1 MPSPT
6 PSESWRQM
14 GTDELARLRIL
25 FDPVAL
31 FEQAVRDDVTH
42 ELATPHPWQ
51 KDALRSPSRRQMF
64 LTSRQAG
71 KSSTAA
77 VKALYKALTHDDAT
91 VLFISPSLPQSQ
103 EIFRK
108 CLGYYRTLGRPK
120 GTKSESALRM
130 ELGNRSRIIAL
141 PGSETIRGYT
151 AHLVVMD
158 ESGEA
163 PDELFAEAAIPSVAM
178 TDGDIVAIGTPKG
191 ARGWF
196 HRLWEGGDPT
206 WERYRVTAD
215 DVPRDLSDLIATTRA
230 IRGERGVRQE
240 YYCSFED
247 DSDAFFKVEDLER
260 SLTLADTSVPPL
272 FPEAVEE
279 VS

>member
-1 MPSPT
+1 MASNA
-6 PSESWRQM
+6 SEEFAQ
-14 GTDELARLRIL
+14 LRSL
-25 FDPVAL
+25 LDPVSL
-31 FEQAVRDDVTH
+31 FERVVRDDLTH
-42 ELATPHPWQ
+42 RFATPHPWQ
-51 KDALRSPSRRQMF
+51 EDALRSTSKRQIF

-91 VLFISPSLPQSQ
+91 VLLISPSLPQSQ

-130 ELGNRSRIIAL
+130 ELGNGSRIIAL
-141 PGSETIRGYT
+141 PGSEKTIRGYT

-158 ESGEA
+158 ESGEVS
-163 PDELFAEAAIPSVAM
+163 DDLFAEAAIPSVAM
-178 TDGDIVAIGTPKG
+178 TDGDIVCIGTPKG
-191 ARGWF
+191 GRGWF
-196 HRLWEGGDPT
+196 YRLWEGKDPT

-240 YYCSFED
+240 YYCSFEV
-247 DSDAFFKVEDLER
+247 DSDAFFRVEDLER

-279 VS
+279 AS

>member
-1 MPSPT
+1 
-6 PSESWRQM
+6 M

-31 FEQAVRDDVTH
+31 FEQVVRDDRSG
-42 ELATPHPWQ
+42 ELVSPFPWQ
-51 KDALRSPSRRQMF
+51 KDALRSPSDRQMF

-71 KSSTAA
+71 KSSAAA
-77 VKALYKALTHDDAT
+77 VKALHRALTRRDAT
-91 VLFISPSLPQSQ
+91 VLLISPSLPQSQ

-108 CLGYYRTLGRPK
+108 CLGYYRALGRPY

-130 ELGNRSRIIAL
+130 ELGNGSRIIAL
-141 PGSETIRGYT
+141 PGSEKTTRGYT

-158 ESGEA
+158 ESGEV
-163 PDELFAEAAIPSVAM
+163 PDDLFAEAAIPSVAM
-178 TDGDIVAIGTPKG
+178 TDGGIVAIGTPKG

-196 HRLWEGGDPT
+196 YQLWEGGDPT

-215 DVPRDLSDLIATTRA
+215 DVPRDFSDLIATTHA

-240 YYCSFED
+240 YFCSFED
-247 DSDAFFKVEDLER
+247 DVDAFFRVEDLER

>member
-1 MPSPT
+1 
-6 PSESWRQM
+6 M

-31 FEQAVRDDVTH
+31 FEQVVRDDRSG
-42 ELATPHPWQ
+42 ELVSPFPWQ
-51 KDALRSPSRRQMF
+51 KDALRSPSPRQMF

-77 VKALYKALTHDDAT
+77 VKALHKALTHDDAT
-91 VLFISPSLPQSQ
+91 VLLISPTLTQSQ

-108 CLGYYRTLGRPK
+108 CLGYYRALGRPY

-130 ELGNRSRIIAL
+130 ELGNGSRIIAL
-141 PGSETIRGYT
+141 PGSEKTIRGYT

-158 ESGEA
+158 ESGEV
-163 PDELFAEAAIPSVAM
+163 PDDLFAEAAIPSVAM
-178 TDGDIVAIGTPKG
+178 TDGGIVAIGTPKG

-196 HRLWEGGDPT
+196 YQLWEGGYPT
-206 WERYRVTAD
+206 WERYRVTAG
-215 DVPRDLSDLIATTRA
+215 DVPGDFSDLIATTRA

-240 YYCSFED
+240 YFCSFED
-247 DSDAFFKVEDLER
+247 DVDAFFRVEDLER

>member
-1 MPSPT
+1 MSKEEF
-6 PSESWRQM
+6 S
-14 GTDELARLRIL
+14 LLRTL
-25 FDPVAL
+25 LDPAAL
-31 FEQAVRDDVTH
+31 FEQVVRDDITH
-42 ELATPHPWQ
+42 ERAAPHPWQ

-91 VLFISPSLPQSQ
+91 VLLISPSLPQSQ

-108 CLGYYRTLGRPK
+108 CLGYYRALGRPY

-130 ELGNRSRIIAL
+130 ELGNGSRIIAL
-141 PGSETIRGYT
+141 PGSEKTIRGYS
-151 AHLVVMD
+151 AHGVILD
-158 ESGEA
+158 ESGSVS
-163 PDELFAEAAIPSVAM
+163 DELFAEAAIPSVAM

-196 HRLWEGGDPT
+196 YHLWESGDPT

-230 IRGERGVRQE
+230 VRGERGVRQE
-240 YYCSFED
+240 YFCSFED
-247 DSDAFFKVEDLER
+247 DSDAFFRVEDLER
-260 SLTLADTSVPPL
+260 SLTLADTSVAPL
-272 FPEAVEE
+272 FPEAVE